1 MLQFNGHDAEFELIL
16 ICYFV
21 LQQRTD
27 IILPL
32 WSAYGFHQLA
42 ALVKFLCVCP
52 RAFFDCYVDNPV
64 Y

>member
-32 WSAYGFHQLA
+32 YGAHT
-42 ALVKFLCVCP
+42 
-52 RAFFDCYVDNPV
+52 AFSNLPLW
-64 Y
+64 